1 MDKAIGVNS
10 CWIGEERARSAF
22 GCREDRVR
30 FLFGVEDERVSGG
43 ESGAGRR
50 LTPLSVRTSSLYDGI
65 QRTVK
70 REGRKEG
77 RKKGRKEL
85 VDATTV
91 SRTSKSRFFL
101 ILSEVISF
109 LSLASLFHSPSP
121 LFFHRWLSAR
131 WPKIGSTI
139 TREFAVRLDRPF
151 SRGSCLSTRDIKGSL
166 Q

>member
-77 RKKGRKEL
+77 RKEGTRRRDDCLANVEKSLLPDFKRGNL
-85 VDATTV
+85 FPF
-91 SRTSKSRFFL
+91 SRFAFP
-101 ILSEVISF
+101 
-109 LSLASLFHSPSP
+109 LFPSP